1 MEFELRKD
9 DGIVIVKPQHA
20 LTEQDFAQLS
30 AAVDPYL
37 AESGILN
44 ALVIYTPD
52 FPGWDS
58 LAGLLSHIQ
67 FVKQHVANIR
77 KVAFVTDSK
86 LISVVPKFADLF
98 VSAEIEHFP
107 YSDYDQAIDWA
118 TTEA

>member
-9 DGIVIVKPQHA
+9 EGIVIVKPQHA
-20 LTEQDFAQLS
+20 LTEQDFAELS

-37 AESGILN
+37 AESGMLN

-67 FVKQHVANIR
+67 FVKDHHANIR
-77 KVAFVTDSK
+77 KVAVVTDNK
-86 LISVVPKFADLF
+86 LISVLPKFSDLF
-98 VSAEIEHFP
+98 VSADIKHFP
-107 YSDYDQAIDWA
+107 YSDFDHAIEWA
-118 TTEA
+118 TTLA

>member
-9 DGIVIVKPQHA
+9 EGIVIVKPRHA
-20 LTEQDFAQLS
+20 LTEQDFAELS

-37 AESGILN
+37 AESGMLN

-67 FVKQHVANIR
+67 FVKDHHANIR
-77 KVAFVTDSK
+77 KVAVVTDSK
-86 LISVVPKFADLF
+86 LISVLPKFADLF
-98 VSAEIEHFP
+98 VSADIRHFP
-107 YSDYDQAIDWA
+107 YSDFDQAIDWA
-118 TTEA
+118 TTGA